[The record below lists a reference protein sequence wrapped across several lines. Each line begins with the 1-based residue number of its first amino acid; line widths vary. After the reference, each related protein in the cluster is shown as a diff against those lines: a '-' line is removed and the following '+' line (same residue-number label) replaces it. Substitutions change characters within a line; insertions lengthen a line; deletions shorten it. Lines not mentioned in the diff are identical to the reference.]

1 MSDKKR
7 GLLFQTKKQMNNG
20 AIATGLGFVLYLV
33 LLVLGQELLADLT
46 AIAFGVVGLYVSLSV
61 LAGRRRDKE
70 DVSYNLLWGQLAL
83 TIFLVACAVLAIR
96 QRMGL

>member
-33 LLVLGQELLADLT
+33 LLSTLLYLT
-46 AIAFGVVGLYVSLSV
+46 NKRIWAGVKGKKQH
-61 LAGRRRDKE
+61 A
-70 DVSYNLLWGQLAL
+70 
-83 TIFLVACAVLAIR
+83 
-96 QRMGL
+96 